1 MQPKNLVKMMGAFN
15 KFKRKIAA
23 KKGKD
28 EFESR
33 LIKATHNDMKE
44 AKEKHVL
51 FIIDVLKGKYTSMVS
66 HHKGLEKLFDTLQI
80 NVHNFTV
87 MVKIL
92 SILHRCLKDD

>member
-1 MQPKNLVKMMGAFN
+1 MLGAFN

-51 FIIDVLKGKYTSMVS
+51 FIIDVLKGKYTSMVNNK
-66 HHKGLEKLFDTLQI
+66 KGLEKLFDTLQI

-92 SILHRCLKDD
+92 SILHRCLQDD